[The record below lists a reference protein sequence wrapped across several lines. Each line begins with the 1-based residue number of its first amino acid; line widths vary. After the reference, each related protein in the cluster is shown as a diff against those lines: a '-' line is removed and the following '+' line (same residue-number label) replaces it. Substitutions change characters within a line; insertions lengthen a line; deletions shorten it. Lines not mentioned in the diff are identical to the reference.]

1 MNAKKLIALAVLAY
15 MGVAG
20 AQDKLPTAAD
30 QPDEQPLGGF
40 PGCMLAPAKDG
51 CEERITCKGVG
62 KLFGNTGT
70 DLQDA
75 TDEAESEANAALAK
89 FYSNKVK
96 AEQAIQ
102 SVSSSSSQSNASG
115 GNDVKNSAARLITK
129 VRTQSAQAMLTGV
142 QVLGRTVDWNQRAV
156 TVKVGVSCK
165 SQTAAARSQAR
176 ANAGAAAG
184 AAGMGGSGGGAAAAP
199 AGPAAQS
206 VGPMN
211 QRNFIQKNKNADD
224 F

>member
-1 MNAKKLIALAVLAY
+1 MNAKKLIALACLAY
-15 MGVAG
+15 MGMAG
-20 AQDKLPTAAD
+20 AQQPALPTAAD
-30 QPDEQPLGGF
+30 APDDRPLGGF
-40 PGCMLAPAKDG
+40 PGCTLAPAKDG

-96 AEQAIQ
+96 AEQAIK
-102 SVSSSSSQSNASG
+102 SVSNSSSQSNASG
-115 GNDVKNSAARLITK
+115 GNDVKNSAERMIVK
-129 VRTQSAQAMLTGV
+129 VRTQSAEAMLTGV
-142 QVLGRTVDWNQRAV
+142 QVLGRSVDWNQRAV
-156 TVKVGVSCK
+156 TIKVGVSCK

-184 AAGMGGSGGGAAAAP
+184 GTPSAGGGQQPAAQ
-199 AGPAAQS
+199 GPAAQA

>member
-1 MNAKKLIALAVLAY
+1 MKTKKLITLACLAF
-15 MGVAG
+15 MAVAG
-20 AQDKLPTAAD
+20 AQEKLPPAD
-30 QPDEQPLGGF
+30 SPDDRPLGGF
-40 PGCMLAPAKDG
+40 PGCMMAPAKDG
-51 CEERITCKGVG
+51 CDERITCKGVG
-62 KLFGNTGT
+62 KLFGNSGT

-102 SVSSSSSQSNASG
+102 SVSSSSSQSNAQG

-129 VRTQSAQAMLTGV
+129 VRTQSSEAMLTGV

-156 TVKVGVSCK
+156 TIKVGVSCK

-184 AAGMGGSGGGAAAAP
+184 AAGAP
-199 AGPAAQS
+199 ASGNAPAANQGPAS
-206 VGPMN
+206 LSIGPMN
-211 QRNFIQKNKNADD
+211 QKNFIQKNKNSDD

>member
-1 MNAKKLIALAVLAY
+1 MYAKKLIALACLAC
-15 MGVAG
+15 MGLASG
-20 AQDKLPTAAD
+20 QEKLPTAAD
-30 QPDEQPLGGF
+30 APDDRPLGGF
-40 PGCMLAPAKDG
+40 PGCTLAPAKDG

-75 TDEAESEANAALAK
+75 TDEAESEAQAALTK

-102 SVSSSSSQSNASG
+102 SVSSSSSQSNAAG

-129 VRTQSAQAMLTGV
+129 VRTQSSEAMLTGV
-142 QVLGRTVDWNQRAV
+142 AVLGRSVDWNQRAV
-156 TVKVGVSCK
+156 TIKVGVSCK
-165 SQTAAARSQAR
+165 SQAAAARSQAR

-184 AAGMGGSGGGAAAAP
+184 VAGAGAVPATAAP
-199 AGPAAQS
+199 AGPAAQTI
-206 VGPMN
+206 GPMN

>member
-1 MNAKKLIALAVLAY
+1 MNAKKLIALACMAY
-15 MGVAG
+15 MALASG
-20 AQDKLPTAAD
+20 QDKLPPAES
-30 QPDEQPLGGF
+30 PDERPLGGF
-40 PGCMLAPAKDG
+40 PGCMMAPAKDG
-51 CEERITCKGVG
+51 CEERIVCKGVG

-75 TDEAESEANAALAK
+75 TDEAESEAQASLAK

-102 SVSSSSSQSNASG
+102 SVSSSSSQSNAQG

-129 VRTQSAQAMLTGV
+129 VRTQNAEAMLTGV
-142 QVLGRTVDWNQRAV
+142 QVLGRSVDWNQRAV
-156 TVKVGVSCK
+156 TIKVGVSCK
-165 SQTAAARSQAR
+165 SQTAAARSQSR

-184 AAGMGGSGGGAAAAP
+184 ANAGNGSAP
-199 AGPAAQS
+199 SANQGPAAL
-206 VGPMN
+206 GIGAMN
-211 QRNFIQKNKNADD
+211 QKNFIQKNKNSDD